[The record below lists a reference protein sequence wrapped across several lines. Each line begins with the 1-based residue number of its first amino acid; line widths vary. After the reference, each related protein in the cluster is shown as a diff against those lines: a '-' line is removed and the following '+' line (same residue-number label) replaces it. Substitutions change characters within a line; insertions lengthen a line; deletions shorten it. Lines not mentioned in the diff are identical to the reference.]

1 MNVTQPGHQWYQNCR
16 GHGLRGLE
24 PVHGFTGDAD
34 VLREIGKKWGVEA
47 LHETAGELHKNQKDQ
62 DRSDGTL
69 TLYPTVVRLWHNLAL
84 CI

>member
-1 MNVTQPGHQWYQNCR
+1 M
-16 GHGLRGLE
+16 
-24 PVHGFTGDAD
+24 
-34 VLREIGKKWGVEA
+34 LREIGKKWGLEA
-47 LHETAGELHKNQKDQ
+47 LHETAGKLHKNQKDQ